1 MGRCARA
8 LRGRRRKGRGDAHG
22 DVPSH
27 AFSLHTAPSIMLRRI
42 RALQTLHPPL
52 LRVPPPTFAPVVVGS
67 SALHPPPPAI
77 CTDIDVHIS
86 RFRLRQGRALRIQ
99 TALRR
104 FTAVRFL
111 ARCRLAAIKVQSAAR
126 RKFAWQKMRK
136 RRKAAAIIGR
146 MAKGVK
152 PRRQAQLRRKA
163 ATVIGRVA
171 RGRVTR
177 LMILRMR
184 SMVIAAPSLPR
195 MGSMASFGS
204 VKTLGS
210 LKSFRERRS
219 STVSSFFGTQH
230 TITAATTG
238 PSKVHQRPMARA
250 NTVPVRGERRQD
262 RSRACIIS

>member
-1 MGRCARA
+1 
-8 LRGRRRKGRGDAHG
+8 
-22 DVPSH
+22 
-27 AFSLHTAPSIMLRRI
+27 MLI
-42 RALQTLHPPL
+42 RSA
-52 LRVPPPTFAPVVVGS
+52 PPT
-67 SALHPPPPAI
+67 SAI
-77 CTDIDVHIS
+77 RTDIDVHIS
-86 RFRLRQGRALRIQ
+86 RFHLRQGRALRIQ

-152 PRRQAQLRRKA
+152 PRRQAQRRRKA

-177 LMILRMR
+177 MMILRMR
-184 SMVIAAPSLPR
+184 SMVSAAPSLPR

-219 STVSSFFGTQH
+219 STVGSFFGSQH
-230 TITAATTG
+230 TITAATTV
-238 PSKVHQRPMARA
+238 PSRVNQRPMARA
-250 NTVPVRGERRQD
+250 NTVPVRGERGNGLARD
-262 RSRACIIS
+262 KAKEVSRACVIS